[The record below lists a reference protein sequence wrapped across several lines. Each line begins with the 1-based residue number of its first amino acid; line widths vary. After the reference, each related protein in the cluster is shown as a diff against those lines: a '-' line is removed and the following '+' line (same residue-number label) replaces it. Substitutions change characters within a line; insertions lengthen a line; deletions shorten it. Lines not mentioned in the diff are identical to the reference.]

1 MSCHCGQWL
10 GWGERDGGKAGS
22 WGRRV
27 YGDEGTGDPRVAL
40 AQGRARRLKV
50 RGKAGGSPA
59 LSAPQAG
66 CPPSSGE
73 DFCAHSLG
81 SVNLCFSL
89 GLALTVFLLLNINH
103 FLNVLAGG
111 GAGS

>member
-1 MSCHCGQWL
+1 MRALGTPERHWL
-10 GWGERDGGKAGS
+10 RDG
-22 WGRRV
+22 
-27 YGDEGTGDPRVAL
+27 
-40 AQGRARRLKV
+40 QGGWPLKV
-50 RGKAGGSPA
+50 RGKAWGSLA
-59 LSAPQAG
+59 LSTPPVG

-89 GLALTVFLLLNINH
+89 RLALTVFLLLNINH